1 MVDAF
6 MGLRNDTRQCA
17 LNQETSV
24 NVRVRQL
31 TALGLLAFC
40 SLALARDLGQDEAL
54 RLREQGAILPLE
66 QLLEMAQKRHPGSR
80 LLEAELE
87 EDDDIYVYEVELLT
101 TTGEDHVPLADELI
115 AGLSRQGYAVDWLAD
130 GRDALYQGQT
140 EPYDLIILDLG
151 LPGIPGIEV
160 LKQWR
165 AKGLATPVLILTAR
179 SSWAERI
186 EGLKAGADD
195 YLTKPFHPEEL
206 QLRVQALLRRSHGQP
221 NQPLLESAGLQLD
234 ESRQCV
240 TRDGADIQLTAAEFR
255 LLRYFMLH
263 PQQILSKSHLAEHLY
278 DGETE
283 RDSNVLEVHVN
294 HLRRKLGR
302 EVIETRRGQGYIFG
316 TSSQ

>member
-1 MVDAF
+1 M
-6 MGLRNDTRQCA
+6 
-17 LNQETSV
+17 
-24 NVRVRQL
+24 
-31 TALGLLAFC
+31 
-40 SLALARDLGQDEAL
+40 
-54 RLREQGAILPLE
+54 
-66 QLLEMAQKRHPGSR
+66 R
-80 LLEAELE
+80 LLL
-87 EDDDIYVYEVELLT
+87 V
-101 TTGEDHVPLADELI
+101 EDHVPLADELI

-179 SSWAERI
+179 SSWAEPI

-316 TSSQ
+316 TSNQ

>member
-1 MVDAF
+1 M
-6 MGLRNDTRQCA
+6 
-17 LNQETSV
+17 
-24 NVRVRQL
+24 
-31 TALGLLAFC
+31 
-40 SLALARDLGQDEAL
+40 
-54 RLREQGAILPLE
+54 
-66 QLLEMAQKRHPGSR
+66 R
-80 LLEAELE
+80 LLL
-87 EDDDIYVYEVELLT
+87 V
-101 TTGEDHVPLADELI
+101 EDHVPLADELI

-221 NQPLLESAGLQLD
+221 NQPLLESVGLQLD